1 MGYAVIFL
9 ILRLMAHCL
18 LPADASLPAQPQ
30 STSVIQYFWS
40 RLLYQG
46 GKIAAQYIR
55 YSPVGFSDEAIAIY
69 RIKALLFV
77 TELGRH
83 VPS

>member
-1 MGYAVIFL
+1 MLSFFL

-18 LPADASLPAQPQ
+18 LPADASQPQ

-55 YSPVGFSDEAIAIY
+55 YSPVDFRDEAIAIY
-69 RIKALLFV
+69 RGEALSFMTGLAH
-77 TELGRH
+77 H